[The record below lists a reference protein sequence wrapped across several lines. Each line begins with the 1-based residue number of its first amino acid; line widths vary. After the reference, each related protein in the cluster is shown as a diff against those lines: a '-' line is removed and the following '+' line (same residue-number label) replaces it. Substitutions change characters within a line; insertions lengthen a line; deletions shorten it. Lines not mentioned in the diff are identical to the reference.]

1 MSFRC
6 ANGGFT
12 KNEEP
17 SLDELLGD
25 PAVRL
30 MMASDRVE
38 EAHVRRVANR
48 ARKRLI
54 ASASTSA
61 SPRVHPR
68 S

>member
-1 MSFRC
+1 MSLRC
-6 ANGGFT
+6 ATVGFA

-17 SLDELLGD
+17 SLDELFGE

-30 MMASDRVE
+30 MMASDRVD
-38 EAHVRRVANR
+38 EAHVRRVASK

-54 ASASTSA
+54 ASASTPA

>member
-6 ANGGFT
+6 ATGGFT

-17 SLDELLGD
+17 SLDELLGE

-30 MMASDRVE
+30 MMASDRIE
-38 EAHVRRVANR
+38 EEHVRRVASK

-54 ASASTSA
+54 ASASPSA